1 MMRDIICIS
10 FNLIINELQLSLKR
24 MREKRIL
31 LNIGKMNNKME
42 IRRKNIL
49 LIVDK

>member
-1 MMRDIICIS
+1 
-10 FNLIINELQLSLKR
+10 

-31 LNIGKMNNKME
+31 LNIGKMYNKME